1 MNWISRLAARARAA
15 SLLVVAD
22 GLNRGLT
29 TGAIRVFILK
39 GWAAGF
45 GIVATWILSR
55 SSTPAEFG
63 TYASVL
69 SVVALLGIPV
79 ALGFDS
85 YLVPATAR
93 LLVQQRYGLLR
104 GLLQRSRELTLVAS
118 LVLVLTGAVLP
129 LPALLGIAVGPYLL
143 GLASMPVAAMSRLR
157 QATLTGLH
165 HAIEGQLPENLVRP
179 SVLALV
185 AAALVISL
193 GHLTGLSMV
202 AANLTAVAAAYGTG
216 WLLQRR
222 YMPLEVTRAK
232 REYETAGWT
241 RASIH
246 FVVLTGA
253 NQVMLNVPLIAVGVI
268 RGPAEAALFAMASK
282 LAFLVLFGYEAVN
295 TVLAPASAK
304 LWAEGDSAQLQRTV
318 TFTARLA
325 LISTLPPAIVFLVAG
340 EWVLGFFGP
349 AYALAGSRH
358 PHSRPDAECG
368 NGQRDASARDD
379 RPPVTRGSRP
389 AGGCRS
395 LHSACAVARRQSRCE
410 WRRAQLRDLARRR
423 EPHLD
428 GTGRSQ
434 GGRCDDR
441 AWAAGASDAMTGQL
455 LEPKRSSVVHA
466 MMWRRR

>member
-349 AYALAGSRH
+349 AYALAAPALAILTVGQMLN
-358 PHSRPDAECG
+358 AATG
-368 NGQRDASARDD
+368 N
-379 RPPVTRGSRP
+379 VM
-389 AGGCRS
+389 
-395 LHSACAVARRQSRCE
+395 L
-410 WRRAQLRDLARRR
+410 LL
-423 EPHLD
+423 
-428 GTGRSQ
+428 
-434 GGRCDDR
+434 
-441 AWAAGASDAMTGQL
+441 AMTGHQSLGAAAQL
-455 LEPKRSSVVHA
+455 AVAAASIPLALLLVASLGVNGAALSYVISLVAVNLIWMGLVVRKVGVA
-466 MMWRRR
+466 TTALGPLGRRTR

>member
-129 LPALLGIAVGPYLL
+129 LPALLGIVGPYLL

-349 AYALAGSRH
+349 AYALAAPALAILTVGQMLN
-358 PHSRPDAECG
+358 AATG
-368 NGQRDASARDD
+368 N
-379 RPPVTRGSRP
+379 VM
-389 AGGCRS
+389 
-395 LHSACAVARRQSRCE
+395 L
-410 WRRAQLRDLARRR
+410 LL
-423 EPHLD
+423 
-428 GTGRSQ
+428 
-434 GGRCDDR
+434 
-441 AWAAGASDAMTGQL
+441 AMTGHQSLGAAAQL
-455 LEPKRSSVVHA
+455 AVAAASIPLALLLVASLGVNGAALSYVISLVAVNLIWMGLVVRKVGVA
-466 MMWRRR
+466 TTALGPLGRRTR

>member
-1 MNWISRLAARARAA
+1 
-15 SLLVVAD
+15 
-22 GLNRGLT
+22 
-29 TGAIRVFILK
+29 VFILK

-349 AYALAGSRH
+349 AYALAAPALAILTVGQMLN
-358 PHSRPDAECG
+358 AATG
-368 NGQRDASARDD
+368 N
-379 RPPVTRGSRP
+379 VM
-389 AGGCRS
+389 
-395 LHSACAVARRQSRCE
+395 L
-410 WRRAQLRDLARRR
+410 LL
-423 EPHLD
+423 
-428 GTGRSQ
+428 
-434 GGRCDDR
+434 
-441 AWAAGASDAMTGQL
+441 AMTGHQSLGAAAQL
-455 LEPKRSSVVHA
+455 AVAAASIPLALLLVASLGVNGAALSYVISLVAVNLIWMGLVVRKVGVA
-466 MMWRRR
+466 TTALGPLGRRTR

>member
-1 MNWISRLAARARAA
+1 M
-15 SLLVVAD
+15 
-22 GLNRGLT
+22 
-29 TGAIRVFILK
+29 FILK

-349 AYALAGSRH
+349 AYALAAPALAILTVGQMLN
-358 PHSRPDAECG
+358 AATG
-368 NGQRDASARDD
+368 N
-379 RPPVTRGSRP
+379 VM
-389 AGGCRS
+389 
-395 LHSACAVARRQSRCE
+395 L
-410 WRRAQLRDLARRR
+410 LL
-423 EPHLD
+423 
-428 GTGRSQ
+428 
-434 GGRCDDR
+434 
-441 AWAAGASDAMTGQL
+441 AMTGHQSLGAAAQL
-455 LEPKRSSVVHA
+455 AVAAASIPLALLLVASLGVNGAALSYVISLVAVNLIWMGLVVRKVGVA
-466 MMWRRR
+466 TTALGPLGRRTR